1 MGWLEASVRQITSRF
16 DTSIVETPQMAAV
29 FSALANAFLAT
40 LPVFVFPNPQ
50 SGGHN
55 GEDVKYVC
63 NFIIVIDMH
72 KSYIKRKYL
81 IIL

>member
-1 MGWLEASVRQITSRF
+1 MWSKASKARSCTAFQILL
-16 DTSIVETPQMAAV
+16 D
-29 FSALANAFLAT
+29 LL
-40 LPVFVFPNPQ
+40 
-50 SGGHN
+50 GGHN
-55 GEDVKYVC
+55 GEDVKYVY